1 MIRRFKNNK
10 SGITLLEV
18 LIAIFI
24 LSVGILS
31 ILLFISSSMIL
42 STGAWE
48 LTVATSQAEFILEEM
63 QSRKALSAI
72 TLTDWNDWAQKQ
84 GLAILPKES
93 FIVTFPSGGKNPLD
107 IQVLVNWVQNE
118 RWENVTLRTKIAR

>member
-1 MIRRFKNNK
+1 MLKRLKNNK
-10 SGITLLEV
+10 SGMTLLEI

-31 ILLFISSSMIL
+31 ILLFISSAMIL

-48 LTVATSQAEFILEEM
+48 MTVATTHAESILEEM
-63 QSRKALSAI
+63 QTKKTLGEI
-72 TLTDWNDWAQKQ
+72 TLADWNDWAQKQ
-84 GLAILPKES
+84 EFSTLPKES

-107 IQVLVNWVQNE
+107 VQVLVNWVQNE
-118 RWENVTLRTKIAR
+118 RWQNIVLRTKITR